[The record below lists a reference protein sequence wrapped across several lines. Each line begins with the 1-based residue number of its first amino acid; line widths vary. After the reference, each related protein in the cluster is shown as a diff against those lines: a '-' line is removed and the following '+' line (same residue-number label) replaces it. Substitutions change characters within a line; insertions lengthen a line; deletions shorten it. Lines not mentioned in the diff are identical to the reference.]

1 MRLHTARVLRG
12 LILMAFILGTI
23 PGKAQVE
30 TTVRLNKSIELLDNG
45 SVALGLLAFDY

>member
-1 MRLHTARVLRG
+1 MRLHTARILRG

-30 TTVRLNKSIELLDNG
+30 TTVRINKSIELLDNG